1 MLSELIEE
9 IEERLRL
16 IIREEIQKA
25 LSEINN
31 PTAKFDFQKKQEI
44 EPVTEKIKPSANKDF
59 PQLLTAA
66 DVAKILC
73 VSVPRVYELARARKT
88 NGFPVIVLGERQYR
102 FSREAILDW
111 IKREHK

>member
-1 MLSELIEE
+1 MLSELIDE

-16 IIREEIQKA
+16 IISEEIQKS

-44 EPVTEKIKPSANKDF
+44 EPMMEKIKPMVNKDF
-59 PQLLTAA
+59 PQLLTAVE
-66 DVAKILC
+66 VAEILC
-73 VSVPRVYELARARKT
+73 VSVQRVYELARARKA

-111 IKREHK
+111 IKRVH